1 MKRVSL
7 LFLCALGCI
16 VSCSDETTVF
26 SDPQDDVL
34 LETNQQA
41 LDNSIVFG
49 DAGVLDITEQ
59 DNITGKLFSKNRPN
73 DQAGDYPLT
82 LVAQIDPPSF
92 SGGENLTAS
101 HVHVDGDYAYV
112 SYNTVGEEWVGGA
125 DIINISDPNN
135 PRVTSRLYYIN
146 ADLSAIKY
154 SDGYAYVAGGFD
166 SEKSATVDFNSFVG
180 KIPVSNGRFNISGG
194 ITYGFQ
200 VGFVGTDIV
209 IDGNTVYVTT
219 GKDGALGALNKSDLS
234 SSQEIPYADL
244 RSVAVMDD
252 KVAVLDAASGVKIL
266 DRNFNVTN
274 EIGISSDFGDA
285 TKKTISLNG
294 DKLIVSEGP
303 KGAGIYNAQSG
314 AFIEHVPI
322 LINPEDATA
331 SEIVTNAVTTNDKVL
346 LMANGGAGLCLSED
360 TGTGTDL
367 FGIIELEG
375 SINYV
380 ESKGDY
386 IFAASGTK
394 GLQIIK
400 MNKPSE
406 SLAARCATL
415 PAYSGSNNLN
425 VNQGDDFGYSGSKRF
440 SNLNIN
446 GSLTLCG
453 SWTVRNNIAINNN
466 ALFEMNGTLVVA
478 RNSRRR
484 NITVGEG
491 ATFRVEGNLTIYGDL
506 ILNDGATIEFIGDS
520 SVVNI
525 FGSVT
530 RNGNATVTGNFDDI
544 QNKF

>member
-252 KVAVLDAASGVKIL
+252 KVAVLDAASGVNIL

-322 LINPEDATA
+322 LINPEDAIA

-415 PAYSGSNNLN
+415 PAYSGSSNLN

-440 SNLNIN
+440 NNLNIN

>member
-112 SYNTVGEEWVGGA
+112 SYNTVGEDWVGGA

-180 KIPVSNGRFNISGG
+180 KIPVTNGKFDISGG

-252 KVAVLDAASGVKIL
+252 KVAVLDAASGVNIL

-331 SEIVTNAVTTNDKVL
+331 NEIVTNAVTTNDKVL

-415 PAYSGSNNLN
+415 PAYSGSSNLN

-440 SNLNIN
+440 NNLNIN

-453 SWTVRNNIAINNN
+453 SWTVRENIAINNN